1 MTAVGVML
9 EAGFVNSILGINYH
23 FLCRYFIPVHFIM
36 WVVLLANTRGML
48 TSGGTYIFIM
58 HKLFLQRITLKR
70 PGVVGKCLLI
80 LSWSNLL
87 DVKRHSR
94 LKISVSVKYS
104 IVTVQIISLDM
115 SIILMSLV
123 PIKQNSFKFVE
134 SVPVTRHC
142 QIR

>member
-1 MTAVGVML
+1 
-9 EAGFVNSILGINYH
+9 
-23 FLCRYFIPVHFIM
+23 
-36 WVVLLANTRGML
+36 
-48 TSGGTYIFIM
+48 M
-58 HKLFLQRITLKR
+58 HQLFLQGITLKR

-104 IVTVQIISLDM
+104 KVTVQIISLDM

-123 PIKQNSFKFVE
+123 PIRQNYFKFVE
-134 SVPVTRHC
+134 SVPVTRYANHYYLY
-142 QIR
+142 